1 MFVVLTDGNFAKNP
15 GFNNDSTLLHMAASL
30 NSENVTV
37 FFFSLGVNMTPD
49 PLLELRSLSCMMNS
63 TVTYVTLVDAQRNP
77 HWAIR
82 PYFDY
87 QATLRTAAN
96 SSFWTETYD
105 DFDGLGLVATV
116 TYPVISE
123 GILYGVA
130 GIDVIVKSD
139 DIFNS
144 IKRRLFDANV
154 GPNRLACQESQT
166 NWSVPTKAV
175 TCGQS
180 QVNLTRCTKAVEP
193 HDQPLCP
200 QSVYLNE
207 PPIKAYLKN
216 LCCNNCAFEGSPKR
230 EMRGKFLAV

>member
-1 MFVVLTDGNFAKNP
+1 MVLTDGNFAKNP

-116 TYPVISE
+116 TYP
-123 GILYGVA
+123 
-130 GIDVIVKSD
+130 
-139 DIFNS
+139 
-144 IKRRLFDANV
+144 
-154 GPNRLACQESQT
+154 
-166 NWSVPTKAV
+166 
-175 TCGQS
+175 
-180 QVNLTRCTKAVEP
+180 
-193 HDQPLCP
+193 
-200 QSVYLNE
+200 
-207 PPIKAYLKN
+207 
-216 LCCNNCAFEGSPKR
+216 
-230 EMRGKFLAV
+230 GKFPKSLFTNPLLGFIETLGLLKQQTLDLPICVSVCLSVLCSYQ